1 MRKDNFYKILELLY
15 SNMQV
20 IDAENNETLEL
31 VNALHV
37 YQMIEEIIP
46 RILRGYDLR
55 QGMVIDDNNKVQITR
70 LIIALKKVK
79 TFPRPQLKDIN
90 REAFSE
96 LGHFLE
102 FVESIQGKRTIK
114 RKYSDIV
121 LVDESSGRWTLSQ
134 EDHAEMFLR
143 EYLDNRYKNQSEQS
157 PSDQEQ
163 DAITQLWGTYQND
176 VLIKLALDIK
186 ADIALQLKKAGMLSL
201 VATKITIRKNDQQ
214 SLPLEELL
222 ADKVNLLNVLS
233 SNENIIRIFYKPFLK
248 TEEMLAYYAVFV
260 VKSVFFLNENVLIS
274 NIRTV
279 LGEQITKT
287 FGISA
292 DINVQNLNPVISKNF
307 MSTSQMGNFLLVE
320 GVEESWE
327 FIDQVLFGFLY
338 QLERLGIF
346 TLRGSTGDTLYA
358 VITHKLRD
366 IQLKAG
372 TCIIEPELT
381 YFQANH
387 IQEQIPHLLFFAKGQ
402 RSKYI
407 WDTMH
412 LSDFAREY
420 VARIAVLYQENFAV
434 WKTQEYLE
442 LAICI
447 EIFMMTLMES
457 ALDAF
462 YSFTADV
469 RDILNRNIENCISRQ
484 LLQFAEIFRNQYQ
497 LDVMQHQLE
506 GKMISHTLKYFFH
519 IYARQLR
526 DQGDA
531 AVLKRILAADLHERC
546 IQKKL
551 DELLF
556 QFRFTQPLFFKAEP
570 RPKAQKILGEKM
582 RIRLYAQIV
591 QPSSTQSTFSPTPNS
606 QNSISSVQAAIQ
618 HYVDNRIPQPLE
630 HTTDTSHKLI
640 HIQRHKSRLEK
651 VQGMLKYAMKTDVV
665 IIRCLFYCDTNK
677 IIDYSYF
684 SKIFSTMLQDNK
696 KRKPISDMAAYLG
709 YWEGHTR
716 TSKNKITNYAANVVL
731 MFKSQALLEYPDLF
745 AELERSWC
753 SACRKIERDCDPEIR
768 IKGNVEKLQIAQTLP
783 QLRCHQFLLE
793 TTQKTLARNIVNYLA
808 SYVVYQDLL
817 DDEIY
822 QQLPKWLIKKTGTA
836 NKPKA
841 ARSAIKKT

>member
-15 SNMQV
+15 SNIQV
-20 IDAENNETLEL
+20 IDVENGQSLDI

-37 YQMIEEIIP
+37 YQMVEDVIP
-46 RILRGYDLR
+46 KLLKGYDLEK
-55 QGMVIDDNNKVQITR
+55 GFVVSDTNKVEVTH
-70 LIIALKKVK
+70 LIIALKKVNA
-79 TFPRPQLKDIN
+79 FPRPQLKDIN
-90 REAFSE
+90 REVFSE

-102 FVESIQGKRTIK
+102 FVESIQGKRKIK
-114 RKYSDIV
+114 RKYSDII
-121 LVDESSGRWTLSQ
+121 LVDESSGSWNLSQ
-134 EDHAEMFLR
+134 EDHAEMFLKA
-143 EYLDNRYKNQSEQS
+143 YLDYRYKKQSEQS

-163 DAITQLWGTYQND
+163 DAITQLWGAEQSD
-176 VLIKLALDIK
+176 VLTKLALDIK

-201 VATKITIRKNDQQ
+201 VATKITIQKKDQQ
-214 SLPLEELL
+214 SSPLKELL
-222 ADKVNLLNVLS
+222 ADKVNLLNILNS
-233 SNENIIRIFYKPFLK
+233 DENIIRIFYKPFLETK
-248 TEEMLAYYAVFV
+248 ETLTYYAVFV
-260 VKSVFFLNENVLIS
+260 IQSVFFLNENVLIS
-274 NIRTV
+274 NISTV
-279 LGEQITKT
+279 LGEHIAKT
-287 FGISA
+287 LGISA
-292 DINVQNLNPVISKNF
+292 DINVQNLNPMFSKNF
-307 MSTSQMGNFLLVE
+307 MSTPQMGNFLLVE
-320 GVEESWE
+320 EVEESWE

-346 TLRGSTGDTLYA
+346 TLRGSTGDSLHA

-372 TCIIEPELT
+372 TYIIEPELT

-387 IQEQIPHLLFFAKGQ
+387 IQKQIPHLLFFAKGQ
-402 RSKYI
+402 RSRYI

-412 LSDFAREY
+412 LTDFAREY
-420 VARIAVLYQENFAV
+420 VERITILYQENFAV

-462 YSFTADV
+462 YYFTADV
-469 RDILNRNIENCISRQ
+469 RDILNRNIENGISRQ
-484 LLQFAEIFRNQYQ
+484 SLQFAEIFRNQYQ
-497 LDVMQHQLE
+497 LDVMQHQLD

-531 AVLKRILAADLHERC
+531 AVLKRILAADLHERR

-551 DELLF
+551 DDLLF

-570 RPKAQKILGEKM
+570 RPKAHKILGEKK

-591 QPSSTQSTFSPTPNS
+591 QTPSTQSTISPIQQS

-618 HYVDNRIPQPLE
+618 HDVGNRIVRPLE
-630 HTTDTSHKLI
+630 HTTGMSHKLI
-640 HIQRHKSRLEK
+640 HIQRHKSRLTK
-651 VQGMLKYAMKTDVV
+651 VQGMLKNAMKTDVV
-665 IIRCLFYCDTNK
+665 IIRCLFSCDVNK
-677 IIDYSYF
+677 TMDYSYF

-716 TSKNKITNYAANVVL
+716 TSQNKITNYAANVVL

-768 IKGNVEKLQIAQTLP
+768 IKGRVEKLQIAQTLP
-783 QLRCHQFLLE
+783 QLRCHQLLLE

-822 QQLPKWLIKKTGTA
+822 QQLPKWLIKKTGTT

-841 ARSAIKKT
+841 KKLVLKKS